1 MFSHPLATA
10 RRGLLMSD
18 PIELLS
24 LNHLS
29 FEVKRLGASV
39 AFYRD
44 ILGFVEMPRPD
55 LGFAGA
61 WIRNGAACIH
71 LIEKPSLPEPGPTI
85 DPRGNHTAFEVKSA
99 AEVKARLDAAGIPYR
114 ANELRGTPITQVFFR
129 DPDGYQIEVADYS
142 VGK

>member
-1 MFSHPLATA
+1 MSAPL
-10 RRGLLMSD
+10 
-18 PIELLS
+18 ELLS

-29 FEVKRLGASV
+29 FEVKRLEASV

-44 ILGFVEMPRPD
+44 ILGFAEIPRPD
-55 LGFAGA
+55 LGFPGA
-61 WIRNGAACIH
+61 WLKNGAACIH

-99 AEVKARLDAAGIPYR
+99 ALVKERLDAAGIPYR

-142 VGK
+142 VGR

>member
-1 MFSHPLATA
+1 MAASL
-10 RRGLLMSD
+10 
-18 PIELLS
+18 ELLS

-29 FEVKRLGASV
+29 FSVKRLEASV

-44 ILGFVEMPRPD
+44 MLGFAEIPRPD
-55 LGFAGA
+55 LGFRGA
-61 WIRNGAACIH
+61 WLKNGAACIH

-99 AEVKARLDAAGIPYR
+99 AVVQERLDAAGIPYR
-114 ANELRGTPITQVFFR
+114 ANELRGTPITQIFFR

-142 VGK
+142 VGR